1 MKTKNN
7 LNKLFLLLSLISVI
21 FFFLPSHSNAELI
34 IQEVMICGRKVNNGD
49 KITLRYKDLEEGQ
62 IKISGKVLDTKDI
75 VAVEVSIDSAN
86 TWIKLDKVSPWE
98 YEFIP
103 KTGSE
108 YTFLAHTISKDGT
121 KSHNFIAIIQPDTQ
135 ELISTFDGIFKEMR
149 DVYIDERLREFL
161 EFFDRESYPNFVAFK
176 ENMENT
182 FDQSSNFNLKISI
195 RNVSLDGDTAL
206 VRVDWIK
213 TYEDV
218 SRDTGYNN
226 IIRFHKVNGVWKIF
240 DIEDEK
246 NFIVGTGTF
255 RGNIT
260 DR

>member
-1 MKTKNN
+1 MKTKHS
-7 LNKLFLLLSLISVI
+7 LGKLLLILSCVAII
-21 FFFLPSHSNAELI
+21 FFFLPNHSNAELTM
-34 IQEVMICGRKVNNGD
+34 QEVKICNRQVNNTD
-49 KITLRYKDLEEGQ
+49 KVILRYKDLEEGK
-62 IKISGKVLDTKDI
+62 IKISGKVLDTKDV

-86 TWIKLDKVSPWE
+86 TWIKLDKISPWE

-103 KTGSE
+103 ETGNE
-108 YTFLAHTISKDGT
+108 YTILAHTISKDGT
-121 KSHNFIAIIQPDTQ
+121 KSRNFIAIIQPDTQ
-135 ELISTFDGIFKEMR
+135 ELVSTFDEIFKQMR
-149 DVYIDERLREFL
+149 NVYIDERLREFL
-161 EFFDRESYPNFVAFK
+161 EFFDQDSYPNFVAFT

-195 RNVSLDGDTAL
+195 RNVSLDRDTAL

-213 TYEDV
+213 TYEDI

-246 NFIVGTGTF
+246 IFIVGTGTF